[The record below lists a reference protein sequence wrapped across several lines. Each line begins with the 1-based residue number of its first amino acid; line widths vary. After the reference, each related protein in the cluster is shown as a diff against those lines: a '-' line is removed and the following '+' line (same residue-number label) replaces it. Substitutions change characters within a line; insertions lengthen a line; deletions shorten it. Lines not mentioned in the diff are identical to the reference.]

1 MSRSKRYLLYAL
13 LILALLLI
21 GLRGVGWWIFHRGLP
36 QLDGTHQI
44 AELKNEV
51 SVLRDAKGVPHIRA
65 QSREDLFTA
74 QGYVMAQDRLWQM
87 DLVRRAASGR
97 LSEIIGPPTLE
108 IDRSFRRLGL
118 SEAAEREVSLLDAD
132 ERAVLDAFA
141 RGVNRYISE
150 KHPLPVEFTLLRYD
164 PEPWR
169 PADTLLVIGYM
180 YQSLTS
186 SWRWD
191 LNRLEVSSRIGKER
205 ASFLYD
211 PTSPYDHPIVGAQ
224 SEPSKKLTT
233 PAPHHALNSSTR
245 PAPQTPPAI
254 SNAAVSDGA
263 AQSSDDSTSV
273 LWRFAQ
279 NTLFEFDEQVRAAFG
294 SNNWVVDGSH
304 TASGKP
310 LLANDTHLPL
320 STPSIWYI
328 VQLGAPGW
336 NAEGFTLPG
345 VPGIVIG
352 HNDRIAWGF
361 TNDGADVQDLFAEI
375 FNPANPREYQVNGQW
390 VGAQTRKEIINVKG
404 KPPETF
410 EVMVTRHGPVMSQ
423 QGNTG
428 YALKWTATEAGG
440 LAHSY
445 FGMQFA
451 RNWKE
456 FRESLRDAAGPGQ
469 NIVYADV
476 EGHIGFIVAAKIPI
490 RKCGAFPPAD
500 SPLPADTPCGA
511 APMPGD
517 TDAFEW
523 NGYIPFDELPLMLDP
538 PGGIIATANARVAG
552 PTYPHFMTATWMT
565 PWRVDRIFTLLGERG
580 KKFTSADFNAIQ
592 NDIVAELDLM
602 VAKELVKAAANAKP
616 KDERTAKL
624 IQMLANW
631 DGKMTSSSV
640 EATFVEQTER
650 ALGRNLFHPYMA
662 DSLPVYPRGE
672 VFLERVLRERPAMW
686 LPADFK
692 NYDDF
697 LIASADLAVAE
708 LTTSTR
714 QSDISTW
721 TWGKRNSLFMA
732 HALGQ
737 TGVLASIFSI
747 GPIEQSGSTGC
758 IKAMG
763 PTYGPSMRMVADTS
777 DWDRSLMEITTGE
790 SGQVSSDNY
799 RDQFPEWFAGR
810 AIPAQFSD
818 SAVQRAT
825 THTLR
830 LMPGKQ

>member
-1 MSRSKRYLLYAL
+1 MSRPIRYLLYTVI
-13 LILALLLI
+13 ILVLLLA
-21 GLRGVGWWIFHRGLP
+21 GLGGACWWIFHRGLP

-51 SVLRDAKGVPHIRA
+51 NVLRDAKGVPHIRA
-65 QSREDLFTA
+65 QSREDLFVA

-87 DLVRRAASGR
+87 DLVRRAAGGR
-97 LSEIIGPPTLE
+97 LSEVLGAAALE

-118 SEAAEREVSLLDAD
+118 AEAADREISLVDAD
-132 ERAVLDAFA
+132 ERAELEAFA
-141 RGVNRYISE
+141 RGINRYVSE
-150 KHPLPVEFTLLRYD
+150 KHPLPVEFTILRYQ

-169 PADTLLVIGYM
+169 PADSLLVIGYM

-191 LNRLEVSSRIGKER
+191 LNRLEVSAKIGKER

-224 SEPSKKLTT
+224 TAAPTKVMP
-233 PAPHHALNSSTR
+233 PAPKNSPNPIGDSAPELFNAAISD
-245 PAPQTPPAI
+245 PAPSQAT
-254 SNAAVSDGA
+254 
-263 AQSSDDSTSV
+263 DDSSSA
-273 LWRFAQ
+273 LWSFAQ
-279 NTLFEFDEQVRAAFG
+279 NTLFQFDEQVRAAFG

-328 VQLGAPGW
+328 VELSAPGW

-345 VPGIVIG
+345 VPGVVIG
-352 HNDRIAWGF
+352 HNDKIAWGF
-361 TNDGADVQDLFAEI
+361 TNDGADVQDLYAEI
-375 FNPANPREYQVNGQW
+375 FNPANPLEYRVNSQW
-390 VGAQTRKEIINVKG
+390 VAAQIRQEIINVKG
-404 KPPETF
+404 RPSETLN
-410 EVMVTRHGPVMSQ
+410 VIVTRHGPVMSQ

-428 YALKWTATEAGG
+428 YALKWTATEPGG

-445 FGMQFA
+445 FGIQLA
-451 RNWKE
+451 HNWNE
-456 FRESLRDAAGPGQ
+456 FRENLRDAAGPGQ

-476 EGHIGFIVAAKIPI
+476 EGHIGFVVAARIPI
-490 RKCGAFPPAD
+490 RKCGVWPPPG
-500 SPLPADTPCGA
+500 SPLPTDTPCGA

-517 TDAFEW
+517 TDAYEW
-523 NGYIPFDELPLMLDP
+523 NGYIPFDELPQVLDP

-552 PTYPHFMTATWMT
+552 PAYPHFMTATWMT
-565 PWRVDRIFTLLGERG
+565 PWRVDRIFTLLGQPG
-580 KKFTSADFNAIQ
+580 KKFQPEDFNAIQ
-592 NDIVAELDLM
+592 NDITDEFGLM
-602 VAKELVKAAANAKP
+602 VAKALMKASENAKP

-624 IQMLANW
+624 IQMLASW
-631 DGKMTSSSV
+631 DGRMTSESV
-640 EATFVEQTER
+640 EGTFVIQTER
-650 ALGRNLFHPYMA
+650 TLGRNLFHPYMA

-686 LPADFK
+686 LPPDFH
-692 NYDDF
+692 NYDEF

-708 LTTSTR
+708 LTTSSGQTDV
-714 QSDISTW
+714 SKW
-721 TWGKRNSLFMA
+721 TWGKRNALFMA
-732 HALGQ
+732 HAIGQ
-737 TGVLASIFSI
+737 TGILAQIFSI
-747 GPIEQSGSTGC
+747 GPVEQSGSTGC

-777 DWDRSLMEITTGE
+777 DWDKSLMEITTGE

-810 AIPAQFSD
+810 AILAPYTDA
-818 SAVQRAT
+818 AVHSGT
-825 THTLR
+825 SHTLR
-830 LMPGKQ
+830 LFPGNQ

>member
-1 MSRSKRYLLYAL
+1 MRGPTRYFLYTL
-13 LILALLLI
+13 IILILLLL
-21 GLRGVGWWIFHRGLP
+21 GLRGLGWWIFHRGLP
-36 QLDGTHQI
+36 QLDGTNQI
-44 AELKNEV
+44 AELKSEV

-87 DLVRRAASGR
+87 DLVRRASSGR
-97 LSEIIGPPTLE
+97 LSEIIGPQTLE

-132 ERAVLDAFA
+132 ERVVLDAFA

-150 KHPLPVEFTLLRYD
+150 RHPLPVEFTLLRYD

-169 PADTLLVIGYM
+169 PADTLLIIGYM

-191 LNRLEVSSRIGKER
+191 LNRLEVSARIGKER

-211 PTSPYDHPIVGAQ
+211 PTSQYDHPIVGAQ
-224 SEPSKKLTT
+224 SAPPKKPARSTAIQLPKPGGEYPAELVDAARSDSAAQTADYPS
-233 PAPHHALNSSTR
+233 SSTW
-245 PAPQTPPAI
+245 
-254 SNAAVSDGA
+254 G
-263 AQSSDDSTSV
+263 
-273 LWRFAQ
+273 FAQ

-328 VQLGAPGW
+328 VQLSGPGW
-336 NAEGFTLPG
+336 HAEGFTLPG

-352 HNDRIAWGF
+352 HNDQIAWGF
-361 TNDGADVQDLFAEI
+361 TNDGADVQDLFTET
-375 FNPANPREYQVNGQW
+375 FNPANSMEYRVNGQW
-390 VGAQTRKEIINVKG
+390 VAVQTRKEIINVKG
-404 KPPETF
+404 KAPETLD
-410 EVMVTRHGPVMSQ
+410 VIVTRHGSVMSL

-428 YALKWTATEAGG
+428 YALKWTATEPGG

-451 RNWKE
+451 HNWNE

-490 RKCGAFPPAD
+490 RKCGAFPPSD

-523 NGYIPFDELPLMLDP
+523 NGYIPFDELPQVLDP

-552 PTYPHFMTATWMT
+552 PVYPHFMTATWMT
-565 PWRVDRIFTLLGERG
+565 PWRVDRIFTLLGEPS
-580 KKFTSADFNAIQ
+580 KKFTPEDFNVIQ
-592 NDIVAELDLM
+592 DDIVSELDLI
-602 VAKELVKAAANAKP
+602 VAKELVKAAAHAKA
-616 KDERTAKL
+616 KDVRTAKL
-624 IQMLANW
+624 IQMLASW
-631 DGKMTSSSV
+631 DGQMKANSV

-650 ALGRNLFHPYMA
+650 AIGRNLFHPYMA

-686 LPADFK
+686 LPTEFH

-708 LTTSTR
+708 LTTSMR

-721 TWGKRNSLFMA
+721 TWGKQNSLFMA

-737 TGVLASIFSI
+737 TGFLASIFSI

-777 DWDRSLMEITTGE
+777 NWDQSLMEITTGE

-810 AIPAQFSD
+810 SIPSEFSD
-818 SAVQRAT
+818 AAVQRTT

-830 LMPGKQ
+830 LVPVNR

>member
-1 MSRSKRYLLYAL
+1 MMSRPTRYLLYAIVTL
-13 LILALLLI
+13 VLLLI
-21 GLRGVGWWIFHRGLP
+21 GLRGLGWWIFHRGLP
-36 QLDGTHQI
+36 QLDGTHQL
-44 AELKNEV
+44 ADLKSEV
-51 SVLRDAKGVPHIRA
+51 TVLRDAKGVPHIRA
-65 QSREDLFTA
+65 QSRQDLSVA

-118 SEAAEREVSLLDAD
+118 SEAADREVSLLGAD
-132 ERAVLDAFA
+132 ERAELEAFA
-141 RGVNRYISE
+141 RGVNRYIAE
-150 KHPLPVEFTLLRYD
+150 KHPLPVEFVLLRYD

-191 LNRLEVSSRIGKER
+191 LNRLDVSARIGKER

-211 PTSPYDHPIVGAQ
+211 QTSPYDHPVVGAQ
-224 SEPSKKLTT
+224 IAPPKK
-233 PAPHHALNSSTR
+233 PAPTARTG
-245 PAPQTPPAI
+245 APNRVGAEPPALF
-254 SNAAVSDGA
+254 NAALADPTPG
-263 AQSSDDSTSV
+263 QTLDDSTSA

-279 NTLFEFDEQVRAAFG
+279 NTLFQFDEQVRAAFG

-310 LLANDTHLPL
+310 LLANDTHLAL
-320 STPSIWYI
+320 STPSIWYL
-328 VQLGAPGW
+328 VQLSVPGW

-352 HNDRIAWGF
+352 HNDQIAWGF
-361 TNDGADVQDLFAEI
+361 TNDGADVQDLYAET
-375 FNPANPREYQVNGQW
+375 FNPANPLEYRVNGQW
-390 VGAQTRKEIINVKG
+390 IGAQIRKEIINVKG
-404 KPPETF
+404 RPPETLDIT
-410 EVMVTRHGPVMSQ
+410 VTRHGPVMSQ

-428 YALKWTATEAGG
+428 YALKWTATEPGG

-445 FGMQFA
+445 FGIQFA
-451 RNWKE
+451 RNWNE
-456 FRESLRDAAGPGQ
+456 FRESLRNAAGPGQ

-476 EGHIGFIVAAKIPI
+476 EGHVGFIVAARIPI

-511 APMPGD
+511 APTPGD
-517 TDAFEW
+517 TDEFEW
-523 NGYIPFDELPLMLDP
+523 NGYIPFDELPQALDP

-552 PTYPHFMTATWMT
+552 PAYPHFMTANWMT
-565 PWRVDRIFTLLGERG
+565 PWRVDRIFTLLGEPG
-580 KKFTSADFNAIQ
+580 KKFQPEDFNSIQ
-592 NDIVAELDLM
+592 NDIVSELDLI
-602 VAKELVKAAANAKP
+602 VAKSLVKASENSKP
-616 KDERTAKL
+616 KDDRTATL
-624 IQMLANW
+624 IHMLATW
-631 DGKMTSSSV
+631 DGQMKSTSV

-650 ALGRNLFHPYMA
+650 AIGRNLFHPYMA
-662 DSLPVYPRGE
+662 DTLPIYPRGE
-672 VFLERVLRERPAMW
+672 VFLDRVLRERPAMW
-686 LPADFK
+686 LPVEFH

-708 LTTSTR
+708 LTTSTH
-714 QSDISTW
+714 QTDISTW
-721 TWGKRNSLFMA
+721 RWGKRNALFMA

-737 TGVLASIFSI
+737 TGFLARIFSI
-747 GPIEQSGSTGC
+747 GPLEQSGATSC

-790 SGQVSSDNY
+790 SGQVASDNY

-810 AIPAQFSD
+810 SIAAPFSD
-818 SAVQRAT
+818 AAVNRAV
-825 THTLR
+825 THILR
-830 LMPGKQ
+830 LVPGNR

>member
-1 MSRSKRYLLYAL
+1 MSRPARYFLYAII
-13 LILALLLI
+13 ILALLLI

-36 QLDGTHQI
+36 QLDGTQ
-44 AELKNEV
+44 ELFDLKNEV
-51 SVLRDAKGVPHIRA
+51 TVQRDARGVPHIRA
-65 QSREDLFTA
+65 SSKADLFEA

-97 LSEIIGPPTLE
+97 LSEIIGPQTLE

-118 SEAAEREVSLLDAD
+118 SEAADREVSLLDPD
-132 ERAVLDAFA
+132 ERAALESFSY
-141 RGVNRYISE
+141 GVNHYIRSQTA
-150 KHPLPVEFTLLRYD
+150 LPVEFTILRYS
-164 PEPWR
+164 PELWR
-169 PADTLLVIGYM
+169 PADSLLVIGYM

-191 LNRLEVSSRIGKER
+191 IDRLEVSARIGKER

-224 SEPSKKLTT
+224 SAPPKKPARSGAIDLPEPAGESRPGFVDAALHDRVPAPTADNAT
-233 PAPHHALNSSTR
+233 PA
-245 PAPQTPPAI
+245 
-254 SNAAVSDGA
+254 
-263 AQSSDDSTSV
+263 
-273 LWRFAQ
+273 LWSFAQ
-279 NTLFEFDEQVRAAFG
+279 NTLFQFDEQVRSAFG

-328 VQLGAPGW
+328 VQLSASGW

-352 HNDRIAWGF
+352 HNDKIAWGF
-361 TNDGADVQDLFAEI
+361 TNDGADVQDLFVET
-375 FNPANPREYQVNGQW
+375 FNPANPLEYRVNGNW
-390 VGAQTRKEIINVKG
+390 VAAQTRKEIINVKG
-404 KPPETF
+404 KLPETLN
-410 EVMVTRHGPVMSQ
+410 VIVTRHGPIMSLQ
-423 QGNTG
+423 ENTG
-428 YALKWTATEAGG
+428 YALKWTATEPGG

-445 FGMQFA
+445 FGIQFA
-451 RNWKE
+451 HNWKE

-476 EGHIGFIVAAKIPI
+476 EGHIGFIVAAKIPL

-517 TDAFEW
+517 TDAFGW
-523 NGYIPFDELPLMLDP
+523 NGYIPFDELPQVLDP
-538 PGGIIATANARVAG
+538 PGGIIATANAQVAG
-552 PTYPHFMTATWMT
+552 QTYPHFMTATWMT
-565 PWRVDRIFTLLGERG
+565 PWRVDRIFTLLSEPD
-580 KKFTSADFNAIQ
+580 KKFQAEDFNAIQ
-592 NDIVAELDLM
+592 NDIVAELDVI

-616 KDERTAKL
+616 KDDRTAKL
-624 IQMLANW
+624 IQMVANW

-650 ALGRNLFHPYMA
+650 AIGRKLFHPFMA

-686 LPADFK
+686 LPAEFHS
-692 NYDDF
+692 YDDF
-697 LIASADLAVAE
+697 LIAGADLAVAE
-708 LTTSTR
+708 LTTSMR

-721 TWGKRNSLFMA
+721 TWGKRNALFMA

-737 TGVLASIFSI
+737 TGFLAKIFSI
-747 GPIEQSGSTGC
+747 GPIEQSGATGC

-763 PTYGPSMRMVADTS
+763 PSYGPSMRMVADTS
-777 DWDRSLMEITTGE
+777 NWDHSLMEITTGE

-799 RDQFPEWFAGR
+799 QDQFPEWFAGR
-810 AIPAQFSD
+810 AIPSQFSD
-818 SAVQRAT
+818 ATVQRAT
-825 THTLR
+825 VHTLS
-830 LMPGKQ
+830 LVPGKQ

>member
-1 MSRSKRYLLYAL
+1 MSRPTRYFLYTL

-21 GLRGVGWWIFHRGLP
+21 GLRGVSWWIFHRGLP

-44 AELKNEV
+44 AELKSEV
-51 SVLRDAKGVPHIRA
+51 TVQRDAKGVPHIRA

-97 LSEIIGPPTLE
+97 LSEIIGPQTLE

-118 SEAAEREVSLLDAD
+118 SEAADREVSLLDAD
-132 ERAVLDAFA
+132 ERAVLEAIA

-191 LNRLEVSSRIGKER
+191 LNRLEVSARIGKQR

-224 SEPSKKLTT
+224 TAPAKISAPPVPSG
-233 PAPHHALNSSTR
+233 PPNPNRVGDS
-245 PAPQTPPAI
+245 QPAI
-254 SNAAVSDGA
+254 FNTAFLDSVPAQTSND
-263 AQSSDDSTSV
+263 SSSV
-273 LWRFAQ
+273 LWGFAQ
-279 NTLFEFDEQVRAAFG
+279 NTLLEFDEQVRAAFG

-328 VQLGAPGW
+328 VQLSAPGW

-352 HNDRIAWGF
+352 HNDKIAWGF
-361 TNDGADVQDLFAEI
+361 TNDGADVQDLFAEK
-375 FNPANPREYQVNGQW
+375 FNPANPLEYRVNGQW
-390 VGAQTRKEIINVKG
+390 VAAHNRKEIINVKG
-404 KPPETF
+404 KAPETLD
-410 EVMVTRHGPVMSQ
+410 VMVTRHGPIMSQ

-428 YALKWTATEAGG
+428 YALKWTATEPGG

-451 RNWKE
+451 HNWQE

-476 EGHIGFIVAAKIPI
+476 EGHIGFIVAAKIPV
-490 RKCGAFPPAD
+490 RKCGAFPPAG
-500 SPLPADTPCGA
+500 SSLPADTPCGA

-517 TDAFEW
+517 TDAFDW
-523 NGYIPFDELPLMLDP
+523 NGYIPFDELPQVFDP
-538 PGGIIATANARVAG
+538 PSGIIATANAQVAG
-552 PTYPHFMTATWMT
+552 PAYAHFMTATWMT
-565 PWRVDRIFTLLGERG
+565 PWRVDRIFTLLSEPG
-580 KKFTSADFNAIQ
+580 KKFKAEDFNAIQ
-592 NDIVAELDLM
+592 NDLVAELDLM
-602 VAKELVKAAANAKP
+602 VAKELVKAAANSKP
-616 KDERTAKL
+616 QDERTAKL
-624 IQMLANW
+624 IQMLASW
-631 DGKMTSSSV
+631 DGRMTSNSV

-650 ALGRNLFHPYMA
+650 AIGRNLFHPFMA

-672 VFLERVLRERPAMW
+672 VFLARVLRERPAMW
-686 LPADFK
+686 LPQDFS

-708 LTTSTR
+708 LTTSMR

-721 TWGKRNSLFMA
+721 TWGKRNALFMA

-737 TGVLASIFSI
+737 TGFLAKIFSI

-777 DWDRSLMEITTGE
+777 NWDQSLMEITTGE

-799 RDQFPEWFAGR
+799 QDQFPEWFAGR
-810 AIPAQFSD
+810 GMPSQFSD
-818 SAVQRAT
+818 AAVQRAT

-830 LMPGKQ
+830 LLPGNK

>member
-1 MSRSKRYLLYAL
+1 MMRRPAHYFLYVV
-13 LILALLLI
+13 ITLALLLI

-51 SVLRDAKGVPHIRA
+51 TVQRDAKGMPHIRA
-65 QSREDLFTA
+65 QSREDICVA

-87 DLVRRAASGR
+87 DLVRRAASGK

-118 SEAAEREVSLLDAD
+118 SEAADREVSLLDAD
-132 ERAVLDAFA
+132 ERVELEAFA
-141 RGVNRYISE
+141 RGINRYIAE
-150 KHPLPVEFTLLRYD
+150 KHPLPVEFVLLRYD

-191 LNRLEVSSRIGKER
+191 LNRLDVSARIGKER
-205 ASFLYD
+205 ASYLYD
-211 PTSPYDHPIVGAQ
+211 QTSPFDHPIVGA
-224 SEPSKKLTT
+224 EA
-233 PAPHHALNSSTR
+233 APPTKQVS
-245 PAPQTPPAI
+245 
-254 SNAAVSDGA
+254 AAA
-263 AQSSDDSTSV
+263 AQSSISAGNSSHAAPNGAISNSPTVRAAGDSRSI
-273 LWRFAQ
+273 LWSFAQ
-279 NTLFEFDEQVRAAFG
+279 NTLFQFDEQVRAAFG

-310 LLANDTHLPL
+310 LLANDTHLAL
-320 STPSIWYI
+320 STPDIWYL
-328 VQLGAPGW
+328 VQLSIPGW

-352 HNDRIAWGF
+352 HNDQIAWGF
-361 TNDGADVQDLFAEI
+361 TNDGADVQDLYVET
-375 FNPANPREYQVNGQW
+375 FNPANPLEYRVNGQW
-390 VGAQTRKEIINVKG
+390 VAAQTRKEIINVKG
-404 KPPETF
+404 KPPEALDVT
-410 EVMVTRHGPVMSQ
+410 VTRHGPVMSR

-428 YALKWTATEAGG
+428 YALKWTATEPGG

-445 FGMQFA
+445 FRIQFA
-451 RNWKE
+451 HNWKE

-476 EGHIGFIVAAKIPI
+476 EGHIGFIVAARIPM
-490 RKCGAFPPAD
+490 RKCEGGWPPAD
-500 SPLPADTPCGA
+500 SPLPGDTPCGA

-523 NGYIPFDELPLMLDP
+523 NGYIPFDELPQVLDP

-552 PTYPHFMTATWMT
+552 PAYQHFVTANWMT
-565 PWRVDRIFTLLGERG
+565 PWRVDRIFTLLGQPGR
-580 KKFTSADFNAIQ
+580 KFQPEDFNAIQ
-592 NDIVAELDLM
+592 NDIVSELDLI
-602 VAKELVKAAANAKP
+602 VAKELVKAAANSKP
-616 KDERTAKL
+616 REYRTAIL
-624 IQMLANW
+624 IHMLANW
-631 DGKMTSSSV
+631 DGRMTSNSV

-650 ALGRNLFHPYMA
+650 ALGRNLFYPYMGE
-662 DSLPVYPRGE
+662 SLPVYPRGE

-686 LPADFK
+686 LPQEFH

-714 QSDISTW
+714 QSDVSTW
-721 TWGKRNSLFMA
+721 TWGKRNRLFMA

-737 TGVLASIFSI
+737 TGFLARIFSI
-747 GPIEQSGSTGC
+747 GPVEQSGATGC

-763 PTYGPSMRMVADTS
+763 PSYGPSMRMVADTS
-777 DWDRSLMEITTGE
+777 NWDNSLMEITTGE
-790 SGQVSSDNY
+790 SGQVASDHY
-799 RDQFPEWFAGR
+799 QDQFPDWFAGK
-810 AIPAQFSD
+810 SL
-818 SAVQRAT
+818 SAPFGEAAVSRVT
-825 THTLR
+825 VHTLR
-830 LMPGKQ
+830 LLPGNQ